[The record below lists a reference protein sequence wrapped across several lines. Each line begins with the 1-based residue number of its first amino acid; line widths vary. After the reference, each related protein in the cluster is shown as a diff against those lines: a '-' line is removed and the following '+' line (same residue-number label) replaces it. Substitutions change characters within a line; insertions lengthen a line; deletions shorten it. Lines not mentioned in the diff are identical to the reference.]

1 MSPFLI
7 PNLCIDLAL
16 WKKITNH
23 HIMDRIERYSS
34 LIVGLSEEYASV
46 KPANLDQQEY
56 QVMAHNKRNHFQLI
70 SMGWQKERFFYNVI
84 LHLDIKENGK
94 IWLQVNNTDWNI
106 ADTLIENGVPITDIV
121 LGFINPNMRKFSNY
135 AVA

>member
-1 MSPFLI
+1 
-7 PNLCIDLAL
+7 
-16 WKKITNH
+16 
-23 HIMDRIERYSS
+23 MDRIEKYNY
-34 LIVGLSEEYASV
+34 LIVRLLEEYASV

-56 QVMAHNKRNHFQLI
+56 QIMADTTRNHFQLI

-121 LGFINPNMRKFSNY
+121 LGFISPNMRKFSNY